1 MKSIYQRL
9 NLPNFSPVFGL
20 TKRSSL
26 VNRWPPRKSDNSPE
40 LYDGKYLCYA
50 RYARYAVDLRYHAY
64 VETLV
69 PELTGVI
76 RDIGLQHIF
85 NEIKWPQG
93 TLMQP
98 HTDGMARGRHC
109 LQFLIETGGENVTT
123 AWWQE
128 KNFPLVR
135 TPRNL
140 SDRVISKDD
149 LTKVTEVTLAK
160 NAWTIFRTDI
170 IHDVKIIQTSRI
182 AFTVGFSDDAIFETI
197 VNKYGI
203 Q

>member
-1 MKSIYQRL
+1 M
-9 NLPNFSPVFGL
+9 
-20 TKRSSL
+20 
-26 VNRWPPRKSDNSPE
+26 
-40 LYDGKYLCYA
+40 
-50 RYARYAVDLRYHAY
+50 DLRYHAY

-69 PELTGVI
+69 PELTGAI

-85 NEIKWPQG
+85 NEIKWAQG

-98 HTDGMARGRHC
+98 HTDGVDRGRHC
-109 LQFLIETGGENVTT
+109 LQFLMETGGENVTT

-135 TPRNL
+135 APRNL

-149 LTKVTEVTLAK
+149 LTKVTEVILTK
-160 NAWTIFRTDI
+160 NTWTIFRTDI

-197 VNKYGI
+197 VNKYGM
-203 Q
+203 

>member
-9 NLPNFSPVFGL
+9 NLPNFKPVFGL
-20 TKRSSL
+20 TTRDSL
-26 VNRWPPRKSDNSPE
+26 VNRWPPGELSNSPE
-40 LYDGKYLCYA
+40 LYDDKYLCYA
-50 RYARYAVDLRYHAY
+50 RYARYAIDLRYHAY

-69 PELTGVI
+69 PELTGAI

-85 NEIKWPQG
+85 NEIKWAQG

-98 HTDGMARGRHC
+98 HTDGVDRGRHC
-109 LQFLIETGGENVTT
+109 LQFLMETGGENVTT

-149 LTKVTEVTLAK
+149 LTKVTEVIFTK
-160 NAWTIFRTDI
+160 NTWTIFRTDI

-197 VNKYGI
+197 VNKYGM
-203 Q
+203 